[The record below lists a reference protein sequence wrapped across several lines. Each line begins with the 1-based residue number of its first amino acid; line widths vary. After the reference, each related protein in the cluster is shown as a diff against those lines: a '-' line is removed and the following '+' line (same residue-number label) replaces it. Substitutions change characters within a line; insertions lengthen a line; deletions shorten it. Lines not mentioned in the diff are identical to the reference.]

1 MAGNIYSVG
10 QVNAYIRRM
19 FSQDFLLRRIMVRGE
34 VSNCKYHTSGHIY
47 FTLKDASGTL
57 SCIMFAGRRRGLSF
71 PMKEGDQVI
80 VSGSVDVYERGGS
93 YQLYADQIIR
103 DGVGLLNEKYE
114 MLKKKLEEMGMFD
127 EQYKQPI
134 PRYVKRLGVVTAPT
148 GAAVRDIINIATRRN
163 PGVQI
168 ILFPAIVQGD
178 EAPRSIISGIW
189 ALDHMRFDRDGKYL
203 GVLPEDRERDE
214 ELSLSGIDVIIIG
227 RGGGSLEDLWAFNEE
242 AVAQAVFECATPI
255 ISAVGHETDTVITD
269 YVADL
274 RAPTPSAAAELAVF
288 ELQRFEDDLLGM
300 RDALDRRMNKKLT
313 SCRETAGRYYR
324 ELRLLSPA
332 QQVRERRLHAD
343 RLSEKL
349 QAAMDR
355 TLRDWHMR
363 LIDAED
369 LTKIMLNKTEL
380 YRHRLAIA
388 AAKLEQHSPVL
399 KLSGGYGF
407 ISDADGRAV
416 TSVKKVKNNDLLAI
430 RVRDGRM
437 DVRVEKVEDLVLYG
451 STGNEQG

>member
-103 DGVGLLNEKYE
+103 DGIGLLNEKYE

-163 PGVQI
+163 PGGQI

>member
-103 DGVGLLNEKYE
+103 DGIGLLNEKYE

-214 ELSLSGIDVIIIG
+214 EISLSGIDVIIIG

-242 AVAQAVFECATPI
+242 AVAQAVFECTTPI

-416 TSVKKVKNNDLLAI
+416 TSVKTVKNNDLLAI
-430 RVRDGRM
+430 CVRDGRM

>member
-103 DGVGLLNEKYE
+103 DGIGLLNEKYE

-242 AVAQAVFECATPI
+242 AVAQAVFECTTPI